1 MFKILV
7 WDYLDVSNLW
17 FEQAADKDNIEIVG
31 KITPAEPVPKILL
44 ESDAWDWLL
53 IFEQGTRNF
62 FDATIHLLNL
72 PPEKIIY
79 AVDVSS

>member
-1 MFKILV
+1 MFKVLL

-44 ESDAWDWLL
+44 EQDKWDWLL
-53 IFEQGTRNF
+53 IFEQGMRNF
-62 FDATIHLLNL
+62 FETTIELLNL
-72 PPEKIIY
+72 PHEKIIY
-79 AVDVSS
+79 ASDVNS